1 MKIVTPGP
9 MDPQQLMAQLQQLL
23 PQYKYRM
30 RTKSLMVVEKT
41 SAVGANVLV
50 AKNKINVVGNF
61 PSMGLQMVFVLS
73 VVFLGILIP
82 LLIYFIAVY
91 GKQKDVEKEVGQAI
105 QAILSGAAQPGY
117 GQPQYGQPPYGQP
130 QYGQPQYGQ
139 PAMPAAPYGQQP
151 GALPPGPPFGQPQA
165 PYGQPQAPY
174 GQPQGG
180 QPYGQPPM

>member
-117 GQPQYGQPPYGQP
+117 GQPQYGQP

-151 GALPPGPPFGQPQA
+151 GALPPGQPYGQPQA

>member
-117 GQPQYGQPPYGQP
+117 GQPQYGQP

-151 GALPPGPPFGQPQA
+151 GALPPGPPYGQPQA